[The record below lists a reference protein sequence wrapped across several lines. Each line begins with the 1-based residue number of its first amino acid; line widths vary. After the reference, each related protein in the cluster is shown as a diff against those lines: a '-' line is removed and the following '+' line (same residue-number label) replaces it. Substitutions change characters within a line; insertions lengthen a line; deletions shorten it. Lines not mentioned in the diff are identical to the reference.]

1 MVVAG
6 ATVGGVAGHFLG
18 REIPMDDLR
27 KVAEALPAD
36 SSALL
41 LLLEDKEAEKAI
53 KAVEGLHADIVVID
67 LGSELSGVVAEAIMA
82 DVSIDPTSPEPASA
96 ERPRRPDAYALDGSV
111 EVAPLANHVRWT
123 HGRNQRSK
131 PIQPA
136 FRQAN
141 MSSEPRMI
149 SSGFEPSTPASTKFE
164 FMNTPPNAAMPVS
177 NPTSR
182 PSPTASSPSA
192 TSVANRPAFGWTM
205 FSRNQA

>member
-1 MVVAG
+1 MADSPTPTGKVYRIVVLAFKGKETAQTVVNDARNAGALQGFRVVTEALADRDEKGKLNVHQTGRGGVGAGVGALAGGALSLLAGPVGLLGMVVAG

-41 LLLEDKEAEKAI
+41 LLLEDKEAERAI

-96 ERPRRPDAYALDGSV
+96 GTA
-111 EVAPLANHVRWT
+111 
-123 HGRNQRSK
+123 
-131 PIQPA
+131 
-136 FRQAN
+136 
-141 MSSEPRMI
+141 
-149 SSGFEPSTPASTKFE
+149 
-164 FMNTPPNAAMPVS
+164 
-177 NPTSR
+177 PTS
-182 PSPTASSPSA
+182 
-192 TSVANRPAFGWTM
+192 
-205 FSRNQA
+205 